1 MELPPLTMEQLSQ
14 LVASNAPP
22 SQLFE
27 ALSRYELQACLIY
40 TGDNSASTD
49 GADSTLL
56 SLFYSSFFLVH
67 LLTDQVSEARALTKR
82 IPEALLQQDPSL
94 QNCLALLRAVWQTQH
109 GQVYQVLRG
118 LPWPDVLQPLV
129 RRYESFFQDKTLI
142 AVSRS
147 YEAIRLATAAT
158 HLGLDEQLAKQE
170 DPNIISNF
178 TKCGWTWD
186 PESKLLHPKPIVV
199 STAEPQSSN
208 GISKAMAMLGTRAG

>member
-1 MELPPLTMEQLSQ
+1 MELPPLTKEQLSQ
-14 LVASNAPP
+14 LVTSNAPP

-27 ALSRYELQACLIY
+27 ALSRYELQACLISAGGNSSN
-40 TGDNSASTD
+40 TGS
-49 GADSTLL
+49 GDSTLL

-82 IPEALLQQDPSL
+82 IPESLLQHDPSL
-94 QNCLALLRAVWQTQH
+94 QNCLTLLRAVWQTQH

-118 LPWPDVLQPLV
+118 LPWPDILQPLV

-158 HLGLDEQLAKQE
+158 HLGIDEQLAKQE
-170 DPNIISNF
+170 DPNVISSF

-186 PESKLLHPKPIVV
+186 PESKVLHPKPIVV
-199 STAEPQSSN
+199 SPAESQSSN
-208 GISKAMAMLGTRAG
+208 GIRRAMEMLGTRAG

>member
-1 MELPPLTMEQLSQ
+1 MELPPLTMEHLSQ

-27 ALSRYELQACLIY
+27 ALSRYELQACLIC
-40 TGDNSASTD
+40 TG
-49 GADSTLL
+49 GDSTLL

-82 IPEALLQQDPSL
+82 IPEALLEQDPSL
-94 QNCLALLRAVWQTQH
+94 QNCLTLLRAVWQTQH
-109 GQVYQVLRG
+109 GQVYQILRG

-147 YEAIRLATAAT
+147 YEAIRLATAAA

-186 PESKLLHPKPIVV
+186 AESKLLQPKPIVV
-199 STAEPQSSN
+199 SPEEPRSSS
-208 GISKAMAMLGTRAG
+208 GIRKAMAMLGTRAV

>member
-1 MELPPLTMEQLSQ
+1 MELPPLTTELLSQ

-27 ALSRYELQACLIY
+27 ALSRYELQACLIP
-40 TGDNSASTD
+40 TGGDT
-49 GADSTLL
+49 TLL

-94 QNCLALLRAVWQTQH
+94 QNCLTLLRAVWQTQH
-109 GQVYQVLRG
+109 GQVYQILRG
-118 LPWPDVLQPLV
+118 LPWPDILQPLV

-158 HLGLDEQLAKQE
+158 HLGLDEQLAKQG

-199 STAEPQSSN
+199 SPTETQSSD
-208 GISKAMAMLGTRAG
+208 GIRKAMAMMGTRAV

>member
-1 MELPPLTMEQLSQ
+1 MEPASLTIEQLSQ
-14 LVASNAPP
+14 LVVSNAPP

-27 ALSRYELQACLIY
+27 ALSRYELQACIIS
-40 TGDNSASTD
+40 TGVGSHNTSSS
-49 GADSTLL
+49 DSTLL

-94 QNCLALLRAVWQTQH
+94 QNCLTLLRAVWQTEH

-118 LPWPDVLQPLV
+118 LPWPEVLQPLV
-129 RRYESFFQDKTLI
+129 QRYESFFQDKTLI

-158 HLGLDEQLAKQE
+158 YLGLNEELAKQE
-170 DPNIISNF
+170 DSNIISNF

-186 PESKLLHPKPIVV
+186 LESKLLHPKPIVV
-199 STAEPQSSN
+199 SPAEPQSSN
-208 GISKAMAMLGTRAG
+208 GIRKAMAMLGTRAA

>member
-27 ALSRYELQACLIY
+27 ALSRYELQACLIS
-40 TGDNSASTD
+40 TGGNSSNT
-49 GADSTLL
+49 GSGDSTLL
-56 SLFYSSFFLVH
+56 SLFYSSLFLVH

-82 IPEALLQQDPSL
+82 IPEALLQHDPSL
-94 QNCLALLRAVWQTQH
+94 QNCLTLLRAVWQTQH

-118 LPWPDVLQPLV
+118 LPWPDILQPLV

-199 STAEPQSSN
+199 SPAEPQSSD
-208 GISKAMAMLGTRAG
+208 GIRKAMEMLGTRAG

>member
-27 ALSRYELQACLIY
+27 ALSRYELQACLIS
-40 TGDNSASTD
+40 TGSNGPNAGGD
-49 GADSTLL
+49 GSTLL
-56 SLFYSSFFLVH
+56 SMFYSSFFLVH

-82 IPEALLQQDPSL
+82 IPEALLQYDPSL
-94 QNCLALLRAVWQTQH
+94 QNCLTLLRAVWQTQH
-109 GQVYQVLRG
+109 AQVYQVLRG
-118 LPWPDVLQPLV
+118 LPWPDALQPLV

-147 YEAIRLATAAT
+147 YEAIRLVTAAI
-158 HLGLDEQLAKQE
+158 HLGLDEQLAEKE

-178 TKCGWTWD
+178 TKCGWSWD
-186 PESKLLHPKPIVV
+186 SESKLLHPKPIVV
-199 STAEPQSSN
+199 SPTEPQSSN
-208 GISKAMAMLGTRAG
+208 GIRKAMAMLGTRAC

>member
-27 ALSRYELQACLIY
+27 ALSRYELQACLISGGNSSN
-40 TGDNSASTD
+40 TGSS
-49 GADSTLL
+49 DSTLL

-82 IPEALLQQDPSL
+82 IPEALLQHDPSL
-94 QNCLALLRAVWQTQH
+94 QNCLTLLRAVWQTQH

-118 LPWPDVLQPLV
+118 LPWPDILQPLV

-158 HLGLDEQLAKQE
+158 HLGLDEQLVKQE

-186 PESKLLHPKPIVV
+186 PESKLLHPKPIVI
-199 STAEPQSSN
+199 SPAEPQSSN
-208 GISKAMAMLGTRAG
+208 GIRKAMEMLGTRTG

>member
-27 ALSRYELQACLIY
+27 ALSRYELQACLIS
-40 TGDNSASTD
+40 TGDNSPNT
-49 GADSTLL
+49 GGGDSTLW

-82 IPEALLQQDPSL
+82 IPEALLQHDPSL
-94 QNCLALLRAVWQTQH
+94 QNCLTLLRAVWQTQH

-147 YEAIRLATAAT
+147 YEAIRLATAAA
-158 HLGLDEQLAKQE
+158 HLGLDDQLAIQE

-199 STAEPQSSN
+199 SPAEPQSSN
-208 GISKAMAMLGTRAG
+208 GIRKAMAMLGTRAF

>member
-27 ALSRYELQACLIY
+27 ALSRYELQACLIS
-40 TGDNSASTD
+40 TGVNSSNAGS
-49 GADSTLL
+49 GDSTLL

-82 IPEALLQQDPSL
+82 IPETLLQHDPSL
-94 QNCLALLRAVWQTQH
+94 QNCLTLLRAVWQTQH

-118 LPWPDVLQPLV
+118 LPWPEILQPLV

-147 YEAIRLATAAT
+147 YEAIRLGTAAA

-199 STAEPQSSN
+199 SPAEPQSSN
-208 GISKAMAMLGTRAG
+208 GIRRAMEMLGTRAG

>member
-1 MELPPLTMEQLSQ
+1 MDLPPLTMELLSQ

-22 SQLFE
+22 SQLYE
-27 ALSRYELQACLIY
+27 ALSRYELQACLLS
-40 TGDNSASTD
+40 TG
-49 GADSTLL
+49 GDSTLL

-67 LLTDQVSEARALTKR
+67 LLTDQVSEGRALTKR
-82 IPEALLQQDPSL
+82 IPEALLHQDPSL
-94 QNCLALLRAVWQTQH
+94 QNCLTLLRAVWQTQH
-109 GQVYQVLRG
+109 GQVYQILRG

-129 RRYESFFQDKTLI
+129 RRYESFYQDKTLI

-158 HLGLDEQLAKQE
+158 HLGLDEQLAEKE

-186 PESKLLHPKPIVV
+186 PESKLLYPKPIVV
-199 STAEPQSSN
+199 SPAEPQSSD
-208 GISKAMAMLGTRAG
+208 GIRKAMAMLGTHAV

>member
-1 MELPPLTMEQLSQ
+1 MELPLLTTEHLSK

-27 ALSRYELQACLIY
+27 ALSRYELQACLISTRGDSAN
-40 TGDNSASTD
+40 TGGS
-49 GADSTLL
+49 DSTLL
-56 SLFYSSFFLVH
+56 SLFYSSFFLIH

-94 QNCLALLRAVWQTQH
+94 QNCLTLLRAVWQTQH

-158 HLGLDEQLAKQE
+158 HLGLDQNLAKEE

-178 TKCGWTWD
+178 TKYGWTWD
-186 PESKLLHPKPIVV
+186 PESKLLYTKPIVV
-199 STAEPQSSN
+199 SLAEPQSSN
-208 GISKAMAMLGTRAG
+208 GIHKAMAMLGTRAG

>member
-27 ALSRYELQACLIY
+27 ALSRYELQACLISGGNSSN
-40 TGDNSASTD
+40 TGSS
-49 GADSTLL
+49 DSTLL

-82 IPEALLQQDPSL
+82 IPEALLQHDPSL
-94 QNCLALLRAVWQTQH
+94 QNCLTLLRAVWQTQH

-118 LPWPDVLQPLV
+118 LPWPDILQPLV

-158 HLGLDEQLAKQE
+158 HLGLDEQLVKQE

-186 PESKLLHPKPIVV
+186 PESKLLHPKPIVI
-199 STAEPQSSN
+199 SPAEPQSSN
-208 GISKAMAMLGTRAG
+208 GIRKAMEMLGTRAG

>member
-1 MELPPLTMEQLSQ
+1 MELPPLTLEVLSQ

-27 ALSRYELQACLIY
+27 ALSRYELQACLMS
-40 TGDNSASTD
+40 TG
-49 GADSTLL
+49 GDSTLL
-56 SLFYSSFFLVH
+56 SLFYTSFFLVH

-94 QNCLALLRAVWQTQH
+94 QNCLTLLRAVWQTQH
-109 GQVYQVLRG
+109 GQVYQILRG

-158 HLGLDEQLAKQE
+158 YLGLDEQLATQE
-170 DPNIISNF
+170 DSNIISNF

-186 PESKLLHPKPIVV
+186 PESKLLYPKPIVV
-199 STAEPQSSN
+199 SPVEPQSSN
-208 GISKAMAMLGTRAG
+208 GIRKAMAMLGTRAG